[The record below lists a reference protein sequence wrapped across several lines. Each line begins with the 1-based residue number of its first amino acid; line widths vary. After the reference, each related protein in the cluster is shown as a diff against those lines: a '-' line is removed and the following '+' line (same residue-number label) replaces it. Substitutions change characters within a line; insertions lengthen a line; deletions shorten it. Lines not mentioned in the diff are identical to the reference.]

1 MPNINSRTNSTVD
14 LGLTSF
20 VQARGVQL
28 TNLISPNFITRP
40 KKSHGFIWKSR
51 NNHLRLADTVR
62 AAGIPVSRITN
73 DYDKDAYKCILHGLG
88 EDIDKDTLKEAD
100 DALNLEESIV
110 SDLQDALY
118 INREKD
124 FVDVLFDSS
133 FYVAQ
138 SMYLLLSSGNRW
150 SQSASTPIA
159 NLNTAFDAV
168 QDQIGLP
175 ANFVAINGVGFNLL
189 GDNGDILQRLSNLD
203 IKSLTPEA
211 LSKMLNNKGQNQM
224 KQIMIGMESYNSSV
238 EKVSET
244 ADSNQSYTK
253 IIPNQVV
260 VGRLE
265 LNYNVDNKK
274 SNNAIVIIQPE
285 GEDGDMV
292 VEKWYDKE
300 TRSWHY
306 ENNYYRDIKRVQLKG
321 AFMID
326 NIY

>member
-1 MPNINSRTNSTVD
+1 MPGINSRDNSTVD

-20 VQARGVQL
+20 IQARSVQL
-28 TNLISPNFITRP
+28 SNLISENFVARP
-40 KKSHGFIWKSR
+40 EKRHGFVWKSK
-51 NNHLRLADTVR
+51 NSHLRLVDTVR
-62 AAGIPVSRITN
+62 SAGNEVSRITN
-73 DYDKDAYKCILHGLG
+73 NYDRDPYKCILHGLG
-88 EDIDKDTLKEAD
+88 EDIDKDTLKDAD
-100 DALNLEESIV
+100 NPLNLEENTI

-124 FVDVLFDSS
+124 FADVLFDTA
-133 FYVAQ
+133 FYVSQ
-138 SMYLLLSSGNRW
+138 GMYLNLSAPNRW
-150 SQSASTPIA
+150 DQAVSEPIK
-159 NLNTAFDAV
+159 NMNQAFNAV
-168 QDQIGLP
+168 QDEIGLP

-211 LSKMLNNKGQNQM
+211 LSKMLNNKGQNQT
-224 KQIMIGMESYNSSV
+224 KQIMIGLESYNSSIERV
-238 EKVSET
+238 GET
-244 ADSNQSYTK
+244 SANQSYTK
-253 IIPNQVV
+253 IIPNKVV
-260 VGRLE
+260 IGRLE

-274 SNNAIVIIQPE
+274 SNNCCVILQPQ

-292 VEKWYDKE
+292 VEKWYNKE

-306 ENNYYRDIKRVQLKG
+306 EVNYYRDIKRLQLKG